1 WRAALTRWTR
11 LNGRKKIS
19 LQGRVAPDRNEE
31 YLLYQ
36 TLLGAWPW
44 AEIDDE
50 FVRRVCEF
58 MLKALKEAKVHTSW
72 ITPNTAYE
80 EAVLQFVR
88 SILDPQDNAAFLDD
102 FSQLQKKVA
111 FFGVFNS
118 LSQTVLKL
126 GSPGVA
132 DVYQGNELWDLSLV
146 DPDNRRP
153 VDFDLRQR
161 ALAEVLGRSADR
173 VRLACELMETRE
185 DGRIK
190 VYVSQRL
197 LCLRR
202 QMPGLFV
209 GGGYTPLRGN
219 QHVAAFARSFEGQ
232 HLVIAAPVQ
241 VATLARGALVA
252 PVGPE
257 LWREERLIVPGRVYR
272 DLFTARE
279 LTAVD
284 VDGRPTLKLAEVLG
298 DLPVAALL
306 SE

>member
-1 WRAALTRWTR
+1 
-11 LNGRKKIS
+11 
-19 LQGRVAPDRNEE
+19 
-31 YLLYQ
+31 
-36 TLLGAWPW
+36 
-44 AEIDDE
+44 
-50 FVRRVCEF
+50 
-58 MLKALKEAKVHTSW
+58 
-72 ITPNTAYE
+72 
-80 EAVLQFVR
+80 
-88 SILDPQDNAAFLDD
+88 
-102 FSQLQKKVA
+102 
-111 FFGVFNS
+111 
-118 LSQTVLKL
+118 
-126 GSPGVA
+126 
-132 DVYQGNELWDLSLV
+132 
-146 DPDNRRP
+146 
-153 VDFDLRQR
+153 
-161 ALAEVLGRSADR
+161 
-173 VRLACELMETRE
+173 
-185 DGRIK
+185 
-190 VYVSQRL
+190 
-197 LCLRR
+197 
-202 QMPGLFV
+202 MPGLFV